1 MNPLKKIYDNID
13 DHIYD
18 VLWLW
23 DEENTPNPR
32 DREVLSVL
40 HTKLLNIYDFLLE
53 ELVDDEDFNWS
64 SRTMDR

>member
-40 HTKLLNIYDFLLE
+40 HTKLLNINDFLLE
-53 ELVDDEDFNWS
+53 ELVDDEDFN
-64 SRTMDR
+64 

>member
-32 DREVLSVL
+32 DRVVLSVL
-40 HTKLLNIYDFLLE
+40 HAKLLDIYDFLLE
-53 ELVDDEDFNWS
+53 ELVDDEDFN
-64 SRTMDR
+64 

>member
-1 MNPLKKIYDNID
+1 MNSLKKIYDNID

-32 DREVLSVL
+32 DRGVLSVL
-40 HTKLLNIYDFLLE
+40 HTKLLDINDFLLE
-53 ELVDDEDFNWS
+53 ELVDDEDFN
-64 SRTMDR
+64 

>member
-13 DHIYD
+13 GHIYD

-53 ELVDDEDFNWS
+53 ELVDDEDFN
-64 SRTMDR
+64 

>member
-1 MNPLKKIYDNID
+1 VEIEMHPLKKIYDDID

-23 DEENTPNPR
+23 DEENTPDPR

-40 HTKLLNIYDFLLE
+40 HTKLLDVYDFLLE
-53 ELVDDEDFNWS
+53 ELDNNE
-64 SRTMDR
+64 